1 MFDKSAPLER
11 LRIMKDPGVDGCLSF
26 VTWNCLSLLCKR
38 ERETLRARVDVPT
51 GRVGTDTQGLG
62 GDSLLQSGG
71 QQGFA
76 SLRGQGRESVET

>member
-1 MFDKSAPLER
+1 MD
-11 LRIMKDPGVDGCLSF
+11 V
-26 VTWNCLSLLCKR
+26 SLLSPGTASLCSAR
-38 ERETLRARVDVPT
+38 EREPLRARVDVPT

-76 SLRGQGRESVET
+76 SLRGQGWESVET